1 MAIYAEAKES
11 FKLAPQGQFQ
21 AVCCEVL
28 DLGYKQRQYKNDA
41 GGFDNVQTHEIQ
53 YVFQINQVDSE
64 TGNRFEVRSQP
75 FNLVLG
81 EKASLRKF
89 LLAWRGHDLT
99 DAEKRP
105 PGVNVDLTGRNAL
118 ISIVH
123 KLEGDK
129 TYANISAIMPI
140 VQGMPEIQPFNYKS
154 KQSAVDQ
161 ANAQA
166 SAQAAAQTAPNLPQ
180 YSGQSQA
187 APVYT
192 PPTAPLTID
201 DNTKPP
207 F

>member
-28 DLGYKQRQYKNDA
+28 DLGYKNRIYKNKDTGA
-41 GGFDNVQTHEIQ
+41 DEPVNTHEIQ
-53 YVFQINQVDSE
+53 YVFQINQIDPESG
-64 TGNRFEVRSQP
+64 TRFEVRSQP

-89 LLAWRGHDLT
+89 LLSWRGHDLT

-105 PGVNVDLTGRNAL
+105 PGVDVDLTGRNAL

-123 KLEGDK
+123 TKQGEK
-129 TYANISAIMPI
+129 IFANIGSIMPL
-140 VQGMPEIQPFNYKS
+140 VHGMPELQAENYKT
-154 KQSAVDQ
+154 KQELVNQ

-166 SAQAAAQTAPNLPQ
+166 AAGAQPSPSNQVAPNLMQPP
-180 YSGQSQA
+180 A
-187 APVYT
+187 A
-192 PPTAPLTID
+192 AAANDGI
-201 DNTKPP
+201 P